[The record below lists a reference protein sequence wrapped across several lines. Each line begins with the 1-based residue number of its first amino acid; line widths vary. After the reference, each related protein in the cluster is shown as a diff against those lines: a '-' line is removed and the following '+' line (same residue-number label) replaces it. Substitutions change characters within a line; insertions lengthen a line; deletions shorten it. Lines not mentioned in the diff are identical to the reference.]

1 MTITDFI
8 GNPCDLSL
16 SSLPLKREI
25 VRFVAFTR
33 MRLQKGSKFVSNK
46 DVFNDIATQVVSF
59 FHEKG
64 FQTSTKPSVVRKD

>member
-8 GNPCDLSL
+8 WNPCDLSF

-33 MRLQKGSKFVSNK
+33 TRLQKGSKFVSNK
-46 DVFNDIATQVVSF
+46 DVFNEIAPQLVSF
-59 FHEKG
+59 FHEKV
-64 FQTSTKPSVVRKD
+64 FQTSSKPSVVR

>member
-16 SSLPLKREI
+16 SSLPLKRVI

-33 MRLQKGSKFVSNK
+33 MRLQKGSKFVSNI
-46 DVFNDIATQVVSF
+46 DLFIATQLVSF
-59 FHEKG
+59 SHEKG
-64 FQTSTKPSVVRKD
+64 FQTSTKQSVVR

>member
-1 MTITDFI
+1 MTITDSI
-8 GNPCDLSL
+8 GSPCDLSF
-16 SSLPLKREI
+16 SSLPSKREI

-46 DVFNDIATQVVSF
+46 DIFNDIAPQLVSL

-64 FQTSTKPSVVRKD
+64 FKTATKLSVVR